1 MLSVI
6 LKSSIR
12 GLGKAGEVAKVR
24 PGYARY
30 LLADGK
36 AMRATK
42 RNMELLAEKLAVMEE
57 ESNQKLREAEKV
69 EEALAG
75 ECFVMIRQASDDG
88 KLFGSVAVRD
98 VAKLLGSLG
107 YNVQPKEVFFSE
119 VIKRIG
125 EYEINV
131 ELHADLV
138 AVVKLYVVRNEAE
151 AERTR
156 LQVAR
161 DRKSRNAAA
170 ASEVQDAPVED
181 GGDEVASV
189 DSVAAEDGG
198 ADASGGTA

>member
-69 EEALAG
+69 AEALAG

-98 VAKLLGSLG
+98 VAKLLGGLG

-181 GGDEVASV
+181 RGDE
-189 DSVAAEDGG
+189 VAAEDGG
-198 ADASGGTA
+198 VDADGGTA